1 MVNLTE
7 GGMVRASN
15 YTFLE
20 IYKQRNI
27 LRNLQNIVIFLLYI
41 AILKRY
47 AFKKSKTKGGLS

>member
-1 MVNLTE
+1 
-7 GGMVRASN
+7 MVRASN

-27 LRNLQNIVIFLLYI
+27 LRNLQNIVLFLLYI

>member
-1 MVNLTE
+1 
-7 GGMVRASN
+7 MVRASN

-41 AILKRY
+41 AILKRLC
-47 AFKKSKTKGGLS
+47 FQEI